1 MRHSPIRTAYV
12 PVLALMTLL
21 GTGCASTRFPEVSQD
36 DLVRVERTSNGAI
49 YEAPDLDLRE
59 YAQIVVDPCTVR
71 FRDNWERDQ
80 NRNREPARRV
90 TTDDMQRIAR
100 ELGGVC
106 QSIFAAELAEVT
118 PGGGD
123 ADEGA
128 GILTV
133 RPAIVDLD
141 IAAPD
146 LQTPGRERTYVTS
159 AGRMTLRLEL
169 VDTASGAVVGRVID
183 RRQAIHTTT
192 LRRATVVSNRNEAEL
207 ILSQWA
213 AMVRDYLETSVES
226 AE

>member
-1 MRHSPIRTAYV
+1 MRHPEIRAALL
-12 PVLALMTLL
+12 PGLVLIALL
-21 GTGCASTRFPEVSQD
+21 GSGCASTDFPEVSD
-36 DLVRVERTSNGAI
+36 DGLERVQRTSNGAI

-59 YAQIVVDPCTVR
+59 YGQIIVDPCTVR
-71 FRDNWERDQ
+71 FRENWERDQ
-80 NRNREPARRV
+80 NRDRDPSRRV
-90 TTDDMQRIAR
+90 TTDDMRRIAR
-100 ELGGVC
+100 ELADMC
-106 QSIFAAELAEVT
+106 QSIFAAELAEVA

-123 ADEGA
+123 ATEDA

-133 RPAIVDLD
+133 QPAIVDLD
-141 IAAPD
+141 VAAPD

-169 VDTASGAVVGRVID
+169 VDAASGAVVGRVID

-192 LRRATVVSNRNEAEL
+192 LRRATTVSNRNEARL
-207 ILSQWA
+207 IVSQWA